1 MPAPFSKALF
11 VTNAIFRRPTHAPPH
26 PLAIPRHAA
35 ALDLAH
41 ALGWLSADNTVVST
55 MATEVEVCRFH
66 DPDYIACLRRA
77 ERDGAVTVDEAARF
91 RLGIEGNGIYPD
103 VFSRPMTAVGGTLLA
118 CRLALSRPGM
128 VVHHTGGGT
137 HHARR
142 DRASGFCYLND
153 AVLGLLSWLDAGLRR
168 VAYVDVDA
176 HHGDGVELAF
186 GGDPRVLTISVHE
199 RDRWPRTGLVTDR
212 AGGSALNLPVPP
224 ELNDTEM
231 RVVMRDAV
239 LPALDRFGADAIIL
253 QCGADALAEDPQS
266 RLALSNNALFEV
278 VAALIARGRPLVVLG
293 GGGYNPFTV
302 ARAWAGVWGTLS
314 GQAFPDRLP
323 DAAQAVLRRIEWEGA
338 RRRPLTPA
346 LLQHLRDRPRE
357 GPVRDD
363 ITRLIEAAREETAS

>member
-1 MPAPFSKALF
+1 MPALF
-11 VTNAIFRRPTHAPPH
+11 VTNPIFRRPTHAPPH

-35 ALDLAH
+35 ALDLAA
-41 ALGWLSADNTVVST
+41 ALGWLDAGNTVIST
-55 MATEVEVCRFH
+55 MATEAEVCRFH
-66 DPDYIACLRRA
+66 DPDYVACLRRA
-77 ERDGAVTVDEAARF
+77 ERDGGVTADEAARY

-103 VFSRPMTAVGGTLLA
+103 VFRRPMTAAGGTLLA
-118 CRLALSRPGM
+118 CRLALSEPGM

-153 AVLGLLSWLDAGLRR
+153 AVLGLMSWLDAGLRR

-186 GGDPRVLTISVHE
+186 AGDPRVLTISVHE

-239 LPALDRFGADAIIL
+239 LPALVAFGAQAIIL

-266 RLALSNNALFEV
+266 RLALSNNALFAV
-278 VAALIARGRPLVVLG
+278 VDGLMARGRPLVVLG

-314 GQAFPDRLP
+314 GWAFPERMP
-323 DAAQAVLRRIEWEGA
+323 EAAQAVLRAIAWDGA
-338 RRRPLTPA
+338 RRRPLTAA
-346 LLQHLRDRPRE
+346 LLERLRDPPRE

-363 ITRLIEAAREETAS
+363 IFRLVEAATEGVLS

>member
-1 MPAPFSKALF
+1 MPAQSSKALF
-11 VTNAIFRRPTHAPPH
+11 VTNPIFRRPTHAPPH

-35 ALDLAH
+35 ALDLAG
-41 ALGWLSADNTVVST
+41 ALGWLAEDNTVVST
-55 MATEVEVCRFH
+55 MATEAEACRFH
-66 DPDYIACLRRA
+66 APDYVACLRRA
-77 ERDGAVTVDEAARF
+77 ERDGRVTADEAQRY
-91 RLGIEGNGIYPD
+91 RLGIEGNGLYPD
-103 VFSRPMTAVGGTLLA
+103 VFRRPMTAAGGTLLA

-153 AVLGLLSWLDAGLRR
+153 AVLGLFAWLDAGLRR

-186 GGDPRVLTISVHE
+186 AGDPRVLTISVHE

-231 RVVMRDAV
+231 RAVVDEVV
-239 LPALDRFGADAIIL
+239 LPALDRFAPEAIIL

-266 RLALSNNALFEV
+266 HLALSNNALFDV
-278 VAALIARGRPLVVLG
+278 VTALMARGRPLVVLG

-314 GQAFPDRLP
+314 GQAFPDPLP
-323 DAAQAVLRRIEWEGA
+323 EAAQAVLRRIDWEGA
-338 RRRPLTPA
+338 RRRPLTTA
-346 LLQHLRDRPRE
+346 LGEHLRDRPRE
-357 GPVRDD
+357 GPVRDE
-363 ITRLIEAAREETAS
+363 ITRLVEAAREGAAS